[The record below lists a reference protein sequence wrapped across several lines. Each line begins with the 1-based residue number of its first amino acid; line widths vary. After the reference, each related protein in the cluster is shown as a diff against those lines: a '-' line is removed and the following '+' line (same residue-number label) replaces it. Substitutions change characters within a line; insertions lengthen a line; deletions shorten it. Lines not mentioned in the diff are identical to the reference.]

1 MADFDCWWYCPMN
14 DFDWSRSIEIDR
26 NSQKCSLSEI
36 YQSKSYKNDQ
46 KGNSCISEVVHN
58 KTTTNKNNS
67 ISQHAFEYWSWHLT
81 YIQHHLEM
89 VKSWILISLS
99 RFTSS
104 CQARCA
110 FPILGNKMYKM
121 YVRVKHFGFSW
132 RFKYLARK
140 IKKISSFS
148 TRPANTNIISN
159 PSRKIT
165 TKNGQMPI
173 VGVDDSSVC
182 RLCHRRRWHRIS
194 RRSE

>member
-1 MADFDCWWYCPMN
+1 MRREEKRRKCTHC
-14 DFDWSRSIEIDR
+14 
-26 NSQKCSLSEI
+26 SQRMRIIRQKLSLFIMCLNGQNTKMRVTFERRGIFEFGKKIWVFLEKCVQNHYSLDLNG
-36 YQSKSYKNDQ
+36 Y
-46 KGNSCISEVVHN
+46 
-58 KTTTNKNNS
+58 
-67 ISQHAFEYWSWHLT
+67 FLT
-81 YIQHHLEM
+81 YSGLF
-89 VKSWILISLS
+89 S
-99 RFTSS
+99 RF
-104 CQARCA
+104 A
-110 FPILGNKMYKM
+110 
-121 YVRVKHFGFSW
+121 GFSW

-159 PSRKIT
+159 PSRKIK